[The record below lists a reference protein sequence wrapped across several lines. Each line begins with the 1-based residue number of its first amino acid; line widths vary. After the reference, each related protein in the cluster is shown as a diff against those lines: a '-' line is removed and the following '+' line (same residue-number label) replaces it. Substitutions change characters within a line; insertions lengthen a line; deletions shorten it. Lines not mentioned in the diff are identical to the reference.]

1 MQLGRPL
8 LHWRLRQFRCIKSF
22 MKRASLA
29 AAFAA
34 SLVLGSV
41 SESIAADDA
50 LAAEERLLGSTDE
63 EARYFAYQPF
73 TREIAVSGVI
83 SESLD
88 ASLAE
93 AGVPA
98 ATMLGARQALATAID
113 DREIHA
119 GDRFYVRYTQDF
131 TLEGARI
138 GVGHV
143 LWAELRTAAKGIVAI
158 HRFRTRDKSERFWLA
173 NGQEATPSP
182 MRLPLEIIAVSSGF
196 GLRADPFDQ
205 PPPAPAT
212 AKAWAMGG
220 PKRVTVP
227 PVRLPPAPL
236 PPGLPTGGV
245 SLSSSQSNGLAGF
258 SAPPFAYGALPVK
271 PRFAPALFLHAGVDL
286 VAPIGTPIHAAADGV
301 VVGAA
306 PNGGYG
312 NWIRID
318 HADHLSTVYGHLSA
332 FAPGI
337 APGAAVARGDVIG
350 FVGSTGRSTGAHV
363 HFELLSND
371 KPVNPMNNP
380 EFKAAQLRGP
390 DLDRFRKQ
398 VARSLDERTRET
410 RVSSTGL

>member
-1 MQLGRPL
+1 
-8 LHWRLRQFRCIKSF
+8 
-22 MKRASLA
+22 MKRAPLA
-29 AAFAA
+29 AAVAV

-41 SESIAADDA
+41 SEGIAADGA
-50 LAAEERLLGSTDE
+50 LAAEERLLGSANE
-63 EARYFAYQPF
+63 EAQYLACQPF
-73 TREIAVSGVI
+73 TREIAASGVI
-83 SESLD
+83 SGSLD

-98 ATMLGARQALATAID
+98 AAMLGARRALASVID
-113 DREIHA
+113 GRQIRA

-131 TLEGARI
+131 TLKGAPV

-143 LWAELRTAAKGIVAI
+143 LWAELRTAAKGTVAI
-158 HRFRTRDKSERFWLA
+158 HRFRTRDRVERFWLT
-173 NGQEATPSP
+173 NGQEVTPPP
-182 MRLPLEIIAVSSGF
+182 MRLPLEVITISSGF

-205 PPPAPAT
+205 PPPAAS
-212 AKAWAMGG
+212 KVWAMGG
-220 PKRVTVP
+220 PKRVTTP
-227 PVRLPPAPL
+227 PIRLPPTL

-245 SLSSSQSNGLAGF
+245 SLSGSQSNGLAGF
-258 SAPPFAYGALPVK
+258 SAPPFAYGALPAK
-271 PRFAPALFLHAGVDL
+271 QRAAPALFLHAGVDL
-286 VAPIGTPIHAAADGV
+286 VASVGTPIHAAADGV
-301 VVGAA
+301 VMGAA

-337 APGAAVARGDVIG
+337 VPGTAVARGEVIG

-371 KPVNPMNNP
+371 KPVNPMNSP
-380 EFKAAQLRGP
+380 EFKAAQLRGA

-398 VARSLDERTRET
+398 VARSLDERAREI